1 LHYTS
6 SIDRLSDDLENL
18 RGKIFMFRLRDC
30 STFPST
36 HTNIDFHYSLRWLW
50 LRTIAEISL
59 NWRFIRR
66 DLLVSLVPGAL
77 FGATALL
84 NYPVNS
90 GLELTI
96 VTLKEVIYCWL
107 CITTFCLSSQ
117 LVGIE
122 EDRLNKPDRPLVMGR
137 VTPAGVRLRWIIGMI
152 ALTSFAYAT
161 GTLLWALTWQIGCLI
176 YDYCGGSK
184 HWYLKTFLGGI
195 GVTSEVGAA
204 WQLVEPT
211 ISPLVWR
218 WIGVIGLY
226 LITLMAVQDLRD
238 MAGDRAV
245 GRRTMPLV
253 FGETFSR
260 WVIAIGYLGFP
271 WIVHYGLMVPADL
284 TPGVIGW
291 DLFLAGF
298 SVTIGVR
305 TLVCRSPRSDHWTYV
320 GFTVLL
326 CAFLACSIGVLRV

>member
-1 LHYTS
+1 MLHPFY
-6 SIDRLSDDLENL
+6 
-18 RGKIFMFRLRDC
+18 
-30 STFPST
+30 TFPT
-36 HTNIDFHYSLRWLW
+36 ARPHKALHHGLNWLW
-50 LRTIAEISL
+50 QRTIDEINL
-59 NWRFIRR
+59 NWQFIRR

-77 FGATALL
+77 FGTTALL

-96 VTLKEVIYCWL
+96 VGFKEFIYCWL

-122 EDRLNKPDRPLVMGR
+122 EDRLNKPDRPLVVGLI
-137 VTPAGVRLRWIIGMI
+137 TPEGARRRWIVGMI
-152 ALTSFAYAT
+152 ALTSFAYFT
-161 GTLLWALTWQIGCLI
+161 GTLLWALTWQIGCVI
-176 YDYCGGSK
+176 YDYLGGSK

-211 ISPLVWR
+211 IPLVVWR

-253 FGETFSR
+253 FGETRSR
-260 WVIAIGYLGFP
+260 WVMAIGYWGFP
-271 WIVHYGLMVPADL
+271 WIVHYGLMVPAGL

-305 TLVCRSPRSDHWTYV
+305 TLVCRDPRSDHGTYV

-326 CAFLACSIGVLRV
+326 CAFLACAIGVLRV

>member
-1 LHYTS
+1 LG
-6 SIDRLSDDLENL
+6 DDLKNL
-18 RGKIFMFRLRDC
+18 RGKLFMLKLRHC
-30 STFPST
+30 STFPSI
-36 HTNIDFHYSLRWLW
+36 HENIDFHADRRWLW
-50 LRTIAEISL
+50 QRTIAEIRL
-59 NWRFIRR
+59 NWSFIRR

-77 FGATALL
+77 FGTTALL
-84 NYPVNS
+84 NHPVDS
-90 GLELTI
+90 GLELAI
-96 VTLKEVIYCWL
+96 VGLKEMIYCWL

-122 EDRLNKPDRPLVMGR
+122 EDRLNKPDRPLVVGQ
-137 VTPAGVRLRWIIGMI
+137 VTPDGARIRWIMGMI

-161 GTLLWALTWQIGCLI
+161 GTLLWALIWQIGCLI

-211 ISPLVWR
+211 VPMLVWR

-253 FGETFSR
+253 FGETCSR
-260 WVIAIGYLGFP
+260 WVIAIGYWGFP
-271 WIVHYGLMVPADL
+271 WIVHYGLMVPAGL

-305 TLVCRSPRSDHWTYV
+305 TLISRSPRSDHHTYV
-320 GFTVLL
+320 GFTLLL
-326 CAFLACSIGVLRV
+326 CAFLACSIGVLRI